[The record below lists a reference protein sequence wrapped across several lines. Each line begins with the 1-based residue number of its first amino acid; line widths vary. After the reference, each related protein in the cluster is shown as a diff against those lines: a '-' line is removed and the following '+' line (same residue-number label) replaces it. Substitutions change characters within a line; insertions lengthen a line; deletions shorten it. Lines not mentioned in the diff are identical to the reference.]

1 MTDAN
6 TAILSILYLV
16 CGVVLFLLGLT
27 LLRIGRSS
35 PPTRAAAL
43 MLFFAGLGPLLSGSG
58 VVLEQSLRE
67 GAVLY
72 TSMVQNFEYLWE
84 FYFPSLLLFALCF
97 PRENRALSRYP
108 VIGFVV
114 FLPYVFHLA
123 AMVFGDRM
131 LEKLGTLSQ
140 VFPAEGD
147 LRGALRDIEW
157 SSFDAVV
164 GIAVRILEHVH
175 RNLFAVVNVVYAVV
189 ALYLLRR
196 SHKGLLNPRLARQ
209 LRTVGLGVAVSVACY
224 AFAKASLLTNFALAP
239 RRVSLALLNLSLVAS
254 GATIAYAVTRQQ
266 FLGVR
271 NILQR
276 AALYGAVAVVF
287 ALVYWVVV
295 RPVTLF
301 FGQYSATSQEVFET
315 GFIVLVVLA
324 FQPALERAEVLLEG
338 TLMRGRGGLAR
349 RFKSLGDAVAAAT
362 TLEALD
368 DTVTKG
374 LKDALDA
381 SEVRLAIAQS
391 PDDPVVVALADIG
404 EPVRRRDLM
413 RVTEPKTRRWRR
425 GKQKAAHVM
434 PEAPHHPSVAAEHLP
449 PRVDVFVPV
458 VTDKRC
464 VAYVALGEKVYGLSY
479 GAEELGHLSFL
490 STQIGSA
497 LQSIRL
503 LAESVDRKVFEEE
516 LKIARKIQMQM
527 LPGDPPALDGFDLFA
542 VTVPSRQVGGDYY
555 DFVVIDQRWLVVVVA
570 DVSGKGIP
578 ASILTATLQATV
590 RSNADAQ
597 TQPAGMMGRLNRL
610 LYRNTSDA
618 EFATAFYVLV
628 DLQNGSARYANAG
641 HDFPFVLGN
650 GGSHA
655 LVESGLVLGCIDNF
669 AYDENHF
676 EIPEHGALV
685 MFTDGVTDAES
696 RSGEAYGT
704 ERLRA
709 VLERHAQEPARD
721 LCRRII
727 EDVRTFG
734 DGENQDDLTL
744 VVLKRGARAPV
755 AAG

>member
-1 MTDAN
+1 
-6 TAILSILYLV
+6 
-16 CGVVLFLLGLT
+16 
-27 LLRIGRSS
+27 
-35 PPTRAAAL
+35 
-43 MLFFAGLGPLLSGSG
+43 

-72 TSMVQNFEYLWE
+72 TSMVQNFEYMWE

-97 PRENRALSRYP
+97 PRENRVLNRYP
-108 VIGFVV
+108 VIGFVI
-114 FLPYVFHLA
+114 FLPYIFHLA

-131 LEKLGTLSQ
+131 LEQLGTLSQ

-147 LRGALRDIEW
+147 IRGALRDIEW

-164 GIAVRILEHVH
+164 GIAIRILGHVH
-175 RNLFAVVNVVYAVV
+175 RNLFAVVNIVYALV

-196 SHKGLLNPRLARQ
+196 SHRELHNPRLARQ
-209 LRTVGLGVAVSVACY
+209 LRTVGLGVAVSLACY
-224 AFAKASLLTNFALAP
+224 TFAKAALLSNFALAP
-239 RRVSLALLNLSLVAS
+239 RRVTLALLNLSLVAS

-276 AALYGAVAVVF
+276 AALYGAVAVLF
-287 ALVYWVVV
+287 AVVYWVVV

-324 FQPALERAEVLLEG
+324 FQPALERAEVVLEG
-338 TLMRGRGGLAR
+338 TLLRGRGGLAR
-349 RFKSLGDAVAAAT
+349 RFKALGDAVAGAT

-368 DTVTKG
+368 DVVTKG

-381 SEVRLAIAQS
+381 SEVRLAIAQPS
-391 PDDPVVVALADIG
+391 EDPVGAALADIG
-404 EPVRRRDLM
+404 EPVRRRDLV
-413 RVTEPKTRRWRR
+413 RVTVPKARRWRR
-425 GKQKAAHVM
+425 GKRRAAQLM
-434 PEAPHHPSVAAEHLP
+434 SEAQQHPSVAPEQLP

-458 VTDKRC
+458 VTERRC

-497 LQSIRL
+497 LQNIRL

-527 LPGDPPALDGFDLFA
+527 LPGDPPALEGFDLFA

-610 LYRNTSDA
+610 LYRNTSAA
-618 EFATAFYVLV
+618 EFATAFYALIDMHTGRV
-628 DLQNGSARYANAG
+628 RYANAG
-641 HDFPFVLGN
+641 HDFPFVIGN
-650 GGSHA
+650 GGAYA
-655 LVESGLVLGCIDNF
+655 LVESGIVLGCIDEF
-669 AYDENHF
+669 DYDENQF

-685 MFTDGVTDAES
+685 IFTDGVTDAES
-696 RSGEAYGT
+696 RTGESYGT
-704 ERLRA
+704 DRLRA
-709 VLERHAQEPARD
+709 VLERHASEPARD

-744 VVLKRGARAPV
+744 VVLKRGLRAH
-755 AAG
+755 AAS